1 MRKIINV
8 NSEWLFTKDA
18 VAEGG
23 TITQNYSV
31 INVPHTWNAFDG
43 QDGGND
49 YYRGVCVYQKT
60 FSAPKTDGKVFIEF
74 KGVNS
79 SARVYLNSK
88 FVIEHDG
95 GYSTFR
101 AEITPFMNENEN
113 VLVVYVDNSV
123 RDDVYPQTADFTF
136 WGGIYRDVNLICVPQ
151 EHFDLLYHGAKGIKI
166 NPTINANDG
175 EVEIEAYANCGEISV
190 CVRDSEGNVVACGK
204 NGEKLIV
211 KNVRLWDGINDP
223 HLYTATATLTV
234 NGEIKDEIS
243 DSFGFRTFY
252 ADPKRGFFLNGKPYP
267 LRGVCRHQDK
277 KNMGNAI
284 TKKEHDEDMS
294 LIKEIGANTLRLAH
308 YQHDDYFYELC
319 DKQGIVVWAEIPYIS
334 KHLPAAKDNAVAQM
348 KELIYQQYNH
358 PSIVAWGVSNEI
370 TMFANDKK
378 EKFVE
383 HVKLNALCHELDP
396 NRITTMAC
404 YAACGPFNK
413 LAFTTDVVSWNLY
426 LGWYAPGLFLN
437 DLWFDFF
444 HAMHPKTPV
453 GLSEYGAEAMPNL
466 HSAHPKRCD
475 NTEEYQAVYHEYM
488 LKFISK
494 RPWLWATHVWN
505 MFDFAADAR
514 NQGGEPGMNH
524 KGLITFDRQTKK
536 DAFYIYKAYWSKQP
550 FVHVC
555 GKRFVNRTGKK
566 ITVKVY
572 SNLDNVALTANGINY
587 KCKKRGK
594 HIFTFTIPLS
604 EETKIKATASNCV
617 DECVF
622 KKVDKDD
629 GEYTLKVASNN
640 NSWQI

>member
-18 VAEGG
+18 VPAGG
-23 TITQNYSV
+23 TITKNYSV

-49 YYRGVCVYQKT
+49 YYRGTCFYQKT
-60 FSAPKTDGKVFIEF
+60 FVTPKTEGKVFIEF

-79 SARVYLNSK
+79 SAKVYLNGK
-88 FVIEHDG
+88 FVVEHDG

-101 AEITPFMNENEN
+101 ADITSFLNENDN
-113 VLVVYVDNSV
+113 VLVVQADNSV
-123 RDDVYPQTADFTF
+123 REDVYPQTADFTF

-166 NPTINANDG
+166 SPSVSGNDG
-175 EVEIEAYANCGEISV
+175 EVKIEAYANDGEINV
-190 CVRDSEGNVVACGK
+190 CVKDDKGNVVACGK
-204 NGEKLIV
+204 NGETLTV
-211 KNVRLWDGINDP
+211 KNARLWDGVNDP
-223 HLYTATATLTV
+223 YLYTATATLTV
-234 NGEIKDEIS
+234 NGKVQDEVS
-243 DSFGFRTFY
+243 DCFGFRTFY
-252 ADPKRGFFLNGKPYP
+252 ADPKRGFFLNGKLYP
-267 LRGVCRHQDK
+267 LRGVCRHQDR

-284 TKKEHDEDMS
+284 TKKEHDEDMA

-334 KHLPAAKDNAVAQM
+334 KHLPAAKDNAVSQM

-378 EKFVE
+378 EKFDE

-475 NTEEYQAVYHEYM
+475 NTEEYQAIYHEYM

-524 KGLITFDRQTKK
+524 KGLITFDRQIKK
-536 DAFYIYKAYWSKQP
+536 DAFYIYKAYWSKEP
-550 FVHVC
+550 FVHIC
-555 GKRFVNRTGKK
+555 GKRFINRTGKK
-566 ITVKVY
+566 IIVKVY
-572 SNLDNVALTANGINY
+572 SNLDNVDLTANGINC
-587 KCKKRGK
+587 KCKKKGK
-594 HIFTFTIPLS
+594 HIFTFVVPLS
-604 EETKIKATASNCV
+604 EETIIKASASDCV
-617 DECVF
+617 DECIF
-622 KKVDKDD
+622 RKVDKDD
-629 GEYTLKVASNN
+629 DEYKLKVASNN
-640 NSWQI
+640 YSWQI